1 MKLAKTV
8 EFLSYLRSL
17 GVQLETKEGQLRCNA
32 SAGILTSTLRQE
44 IAERK
49 IEIITFLQQTR
60 QVIDSSQSLIKSV
73 ARTGDLALSYG
84 QEMMWFWSQ
93 LLPENP
99 LYNWQV
105 SLQLEGLLNVTVLEK
120 SFNEI
125 IRRHENLRTT
135 FTSRDGKPIQVIRPV
150 AQLNLSIIEI
160 ASLPQEAKLAQL
172 KQLAIQE
179 VEKPFDLAKDNLLR
193 VTLVRLNPE
202 IHILLLTMHHIIYDG
217 WSLGKLASELFTLYE
232 AYSQGKPSPLSE
244 LPIQYVDYAHWQRER
259 LTAELLEKHLSY
271 WRQKLAGINPV
282 SPLPTDRPRPAVQ
295 SFRGSVEKFKLNQ
308 NLTQKLRQLSQQ
320 SGATLFMTLLSAF
333 FVLLYRYSGESDLVI
348 GSAIA
353 NRNRVEIEPMIGF
366 FANILV
372 LRSQCSDDATFAELL
387 TQVKHTTQD
396 AYTHQD
402 LPFEKL
408 VEELLPERNLSYNPL
423 IQVMFALQNAQKE
436 FWNLPGLRVTQTEEG
451 IITVTMDLEVH
462 LWELLSGHE
471 CYFIYNT
478 DLFDRATITRMMEHF
493 QTLLEAIVANPQ
505 QKLSQLSLLTAKQKQ
520 QILNQGQSNQIDYP
534 SDQCIHQLFENQV
547 EKTPSTIALIFKDQK
562 LTYSQLNDKANQLA
576 HYLLSLG
583 ITPEMPVGIYLDP
596 TPERIIGLLA
606 ILKAGGAYVPIDP
619 TEPSQD
625 VESIS
630 IILTQHHLKLQ
641 LPHSSVQILCLDT
654 EREIIAKENTYNPKT
669 AATATNLAYILNQ
682 VLVEH
687 QSLTKRLLWLQATLS
702 ITNDDILLHKTPL
715 TQEVALL
722 EIGLPLLSGGSLVIA
737 STQDPRELQTLI
749 SQHKVT
755 IVHLWPSELS
765 AWLNTP
771 SYKEELSDW
780 RSLLCSGELLST
792 ELADTFTQRFNVSLE
807 NFYSLPEAAGEI
819 THWHWQEKPSTQN
832 VPIGNPGRLS
842 VYLLDQHQNP
852 VPIGVPGEIYVGGS
866 SLARGYLHQQQQTAQ
881 EFIEHP
887 QLGRLFRTRDIA
899 RRCNNGDVQILGA
912 QQRHV
917 WIQGKRVQ
925 LADIEGALLSAI
937 GVEQAYVLA
946 HQTFLVAY
954 VVVAGPWKSQ
964 QLHSH
969 IQQQLPSYMRPQ
981 AYVPLSSLP
990 LTNKGKVDEVA
1001 LARFLVINDDL
1012 VQRWETQLRALPE
1025 IEQVAVV
1032 VQPKTPHL
1040 PPLHLSDLLPSE
1052 SIGFADNGATA
1063 VEQKSAPYTQVETNS
1078 TSRKP
1083 AISEGEPLQWRQ
1095 NAPTTLTQAL
1105 QQAAQQ
1111 HSNTNIIYIQPDG
1124 EVITQTYR
1132 ELWVEAQRILSGL
1145 KRLGLKPQDK
1155 VIFQLQANQDFIS
1168 AFWGCVLGGFVPVP
1182 VSIPPS
1188 YDQSHSTLTKLQNTW
1203 QMLGQPLVLTDAK
1216 LAPSVRGWS
1225 QRLNLGKFE
1234 LQTIDT
1240 LRSSEPDSNWH
1251 SSQPDDVAILLLT
1264 SGSTGMPK
1272 AVIQTDRS
1280 LLSRCAATAQM
1291 NSFTSKDISLNWF
1304 PLDHVG
1310 GIVMF
1315 HLRDVYLG
1323 CQQIQVPTQ
1332 VVLQAPTQWLD
1343 LISQYRATITW
1354 APNFAYG
1361 LIIDQ
1366 LEQLEKKA
1374 GETPPPQW
1382 DLSSLKFIL
1391 NAGEAIVAKTT
1402 RKFLELLAT
1411 YQLPPQAMHPAW
1423 GMSET
1428 ASAVTFS
1435 HDFLLDSTDDGQKF
1449 VEVGSPIP
1457 GFALRIVDNQNQI
1470 VAEENIGC
1478 VQVKGASVTVGYY
1491 QNPIANQETFTVD
1504 SWFNTGDLG
1513 FLKDGRLTITG
1524 RQKDV
1529 IIINGLNYYSHE
1541 IEAAVEELKEI
1552 EVSYTAAC
1560 AVREPNSNTDKLAIF
1575 FNTETTEDT
1584 ELLALLKSIR
1594 EQVVNRIGINPDYLI
1609 VLDKDLIPKTSIGKI
1624 QRTQLTQRLATGEF
1638 KEILKRIDVISEN
1651 TNTIPDWFYQKV
1663 WRRKQSTPQ
1672 LELLEPR
1679 KVVLIFND
1687 KLGLSQKLC
1696 QKLENYSLLYIQIE
1710 PGETF
1715 TKVNQ
1720 THYIIDLEHQEHYQQ
1735 LYQSLAAENLQI
1747 GAIVHV
1753 WHYQEYPGEIISTEA
1768 LEVVQKT
1775 GIYSLLFILQTFG
1788 NENPDDRVRL
1798 LYVASHSQALNPQEP
1813 IAYAKGTVPGLL
1825 KTIPQEMPHWHCRH
1839 LDFPLD
1845 SLEVNST
1852 RILEELTIDAKD
1864 SEVAYR
1870 DGERWVSGLE
1880 KLNLLELPKQPL
1892 RFQTGGTYLISG
1904 GLGGIGVEIAKYLL
1918 QHYQAKLLLLGR
1930 TPLPERDS
1938 WETYLQQGGKI
1949 AEKIQAYQ
1957 HLQQFGG
1964 EVIYQAVDICNL
1976 IAVRQVVQ
1984 QTLSQ
1989 WNTQLDGVIHLAGTY
2004 HERLLREETQ
2014 QSLAALLA
2022 PKVQG
2027 AWVLYQ
2033 LLQKQPNKGLF
2044 ITFSSAVG
2052 VFGGATV
2059 GAYAASNSFLESL
2072 THYQR
2077 HQDKLHSHCFAWTTW
2092 EETGMSKGYE
2102 MKYLTRA
2109 QGYADMSVSQGLYS
2123 FIVGLCHDQSYL
2135 MVGLDGKN
2143 QNIRRLTTLSD
2154 NRQQLTAYFTTNSKG
2169 EPELSFLQDRI
2180 HDAVGK
2186 PSRCTVVKLAE
2197 MPVTETGEI
2206 DRELLSHSN
2215 LGHSSQERVLPRN
2228 ELERQIAQI
2237 WQEVLGV
2244 SQAGVYD
2251 NFFELGGNSLLATQ
2265 VISRLRQAFD
2275 KELNLKL
2282 LFEYPTIAGIAQ
2294 NLEVLRQ
2301 VVHNQTTLIAQAE
2314 EHERFLL

>member
-17 GVQLETKEGQLRCNA
+17 GVRLDVNEGQLRCNA
-32 SAGILTSTLRQE
+32 SPGILTSALRQE

-49 IEIITFLQQTR
+49 IEIIAFLQQTS
-60 QVIDSSQSLIKSV
+60 QVTDSSHSLIKSV
-73 ARTGDLALSYG
+73 SRTGYLSLSYG
-84 QEMMWFWSQ
+84 QEMMWFWFQ
-93 LLPENP
+93 LIPENP

-105 SLQLEGLLNVTVLEK
+105 SLQLEGLLNVQVLEK

-135 FTSRDGKPIQVIRPV
+135 FTARDGKPIQVIHPV
-150 AQLNLSIIEI
+150 AKLNLSIIEI
-160 ASLPQEAKLAQL
+160 HSLPQEAKLAQL

-179 VEKPFDLAKDNLLR
+179 VENPFDLAKDDLLR
-193 VTLVRLNPE
+193 VTLVRLNSE

-244 LPIQYVDYAHWQRER
+244 LPIQYADYAHWQRER
-259 LTAELLEKHLSY
+259 LTAEVLEKHLSY

-308 NLTQKLRQLSQQ
+308 NLAQKLRRLSQQ

-333 FVLLYRYSGESDLVI
+333 FVLLYRYSSESDLVI

-353 NRNRVEIEPMIGF
+353 NRNRVEIEPLIGF

-372 LRSQCSDDATFAELL
+372 LRSQCSDEATFAELL
-387 TQVKHTTQD
+387 THVKQTIQE

-423 IQVMFALQNAQKE
+423 VQVMFALQNAQKE
-436 FWNLPGLRVTQTEEG
+436 FWNLPGLKVTQTEES

-462 LWELLSGHE
+462 FWELPSGYE
-471 CYFIYNT
+471 GYFIYNT
-478 DLFDRATITRMMEHF
+478 DLFDRATITQMMEHF

-505 QKLSQLSLLTAKQKQ
+505 QKLSQLPLLTAREQQ
-520 QILNQGQSNQIDYP
+520 QILHEWNKTKKDYP
-534 SDQCIHQLFENQV
+534 TDQCLHKLFESVV
-547 EKTPSTIALIFKDQK
+547 EKNPEAIAVIFEDQR
-562 LTYSQLNDKANQLA
+562 LTYSQLNQKANQLA
-576 HYLLSLG
+576 HHLLTLG
-583 ITPEMPVGIYLDP
+583 IALETPVGIYLDL
-596 TPERIIGLLA
+596 TPESIIGVLA
-606 ILKAGGAYVPIDP
+606 ILKAGGAYQPIDP
-619 TEPSQD
+619 TDRSQD
-625 VESIS
+625 VESFS
-630 IILTQHHLKLQ
+630 IILTQNHLKPQ

-654 EREIIAKENTYNPKT
+654 EWEIIAKENTYNPNT
-669 AATATNLAYILNQ
+669 ATTTTNLAYILNQ
-682 VLVEH
+682 ILVEH
-687 QSLTKRLLWLQATLS
+687 QAVTQRLLWLQATLR

-737 STQDPRELQTLI
+737 STQDPRELQKLI
-749 SQHKVT
+749 AQHKVT

-771 SYKEELSDW
+771 SSKEKLSHW
-780 RSLLCSGELLST
+780 RSLLCSGELLLT
-792 ELADTFTQRFNVSLE
+792 ELANSFTQRFSVSLE

-819 THWHWQEKPSTQN
+819 THWHWQEKPSTQHI
-832 VPIGNPGRLS
+832 PIGNPGRLS

-852 VPIGVPGEIYVGGS
+852 LPIGVLGEIYVGGS
-866 SLARGYLHQQQQTAQ
+866 SLARGYVRQQQQVSQ

-887 QLGRLFRTRDIA
+887 QLGRLFRTGDIA
-899 RRCNNGDVQILGA
+899 RRRNNGELDILGA
-912 QQRHV
+912 QQRHI
-917 WIQGKRVQ
+917 WIQGKRIQ
-925 LADIEGALLSAI
+925 LADIETALLLVT

-946 HQTFLVAY
+946 HQTYLVAY
-954 VVVAGPWKSQ
+954 VVVAGPWKPQ

-969 IQQQLPSYMRPQ
+969 LQQQLPPYMMPQ

-990 LTNKGKVDEVA
+990 LTLKGKVDEVA
-1001 LARFLVINDDL
+1001 LARFSVIDDNL

-1025 IEQVAVV
+1025 IEQIAVV

-1052 SIGFADNGATA
+1052 SIGLADNDATP
-1063 VEQKSAPYTQVETNS
+1063 VEEKSAPDTQVKTNS

-1083 AISEGEPLQWRQ
+1083 AISTGEPLQWRQ

-1111 HSNTNIIYIQPDG
+1111 HSNTSIIYIQPDG
-1124 EVITQTYR
+1124 EVTTQTYS
-1132 ELWVEAQRILSGL
+1132 ELWVEAQRIVGGL
-1145 KRLGLKPQDK
+1145 RQLGLKPQDK

-1251 SSQPDDVAILLLT
+1251 SSQPEDVAILLLT

-1272 AVIQTDRS
+1272 AVMQTHCS

-1291 NSFTSKDISLNWF
+1291 NSFTYKDISLNWF

-1323 CQQIQVPTQ
+1323 CQEIQVPTQ

-1391 NAGEAIVAKTT
+1391 NAGEAIVAKTA

-1435 HDFLLDSTDDGQKF
+1435 HDFLLDSTDDRQKF

-1457 GFALRIVDNQNQI
+1457 GFALRIVDNQKQI
-1470 VAEENIGC
+1470 VTQHNIGC
-1478 VQVKGASVTVGYY
+1478 LQVKGASVTVGYY
-1491 QNPIANQETFTVD
+1491 QNPIANQEAFTTD
-1504 SWFNTGDLG
+1504 GWFNTGDLG
-1513 FLKDGRLTITG
+1513 FLKDGRLTLTG

-1541 IEAAVEELKEI
+1541 IEAAVEELQGI

-1575 FNTETTEDT
+1575 FNTEATEDT
-1584 ELLALLKSIR
+1584 KLLALLKTLR
-1594 EQVVNRIGINPDYLI
+1594 EQVVNWMGINPDYLI
-1609 VLDKDLIPKTSIGKI
+1609 PLGKELIPKTSIGKI
-1624 QRTQLTQRLATGEF
+1624 QRTQLSQRFATGEF
-1638 KEILKRIDVISEN
+1638 KKISKLVDLITEN
-1651 TNTIPDWFYQKV
+1651 TNTIPDWFYQKR
-1663 WRRKQSTPQ
+1663 WRSKKGNYQIAKIANIGVI
-1672 LELLEPR
+1672 LVFLD
-1679 KVVLIFND
+1679 N
-1687 KLGLSQKLC
+1687 LGLAKKICQELDNNSQ
-1696 QKLENYSLLYIQIE
+1696 LYIQIE
-1710 PGETF
+1710 PGEAF
-1715 TKVNQ
+1715 TKVND
-1720 THYIIDLEHQEHYQQ
+1720 THYIIDPEHQEHYQQ
-1735 LYQSLAAENLQI
+1735 LYQSLVAENLQI
-1747 GAIVHV
+1747 GAIVHL
-1753 WHYQEYPGEIISTEA
+1753 WHYQEYPGEITSTEA
-1768 LEVVQKT
+1768 LELAQKT

-1788 NENPDDRVRL
+1788 NQNPDYPVRL
-1798 LYVASHSQALNPQEP
+1798 LYVASHSQSLNPQEP
-1813 IAYAKGTVPGLL
+1813 IAYAKATVPGLL
-1825 KTIPQEMPHWHCRH
+1825 KTIPQEMPHWRCRH
-1839 LDFPLD
+1839 LDLPLD

-1852 RILEELTIDAKD
+1852 RILKELTIDAKD
-1864 SEVAYR
+1864 AEVAYR

-1880 KLNLLELPKQPL
+1880 KLNLSSLSKQPL
-1892 RFQTGGTYLISG
+1892 PFQTGGTYLISG

-1930 TPLPERDS
+1930 TPLPEKNS
-1938 WETYLQQGGKI
+1938 WETYLQQGGKL

-1957 HLQQFGG
+1957 QLQQLDG
-1964 EVIYQAVDICNL
+1964 EVIYQAVDICHL
-1976 IAVRQVVQ
+1976 RAVQQVVQ
-1984 QTLSQ
+1984 HTLSA

-2004 HERLLREETQ
+2004 HESLLKEETEE
-2014 QSLAALLA
+2014 SCATLLA

-2027 AWVLYQ
+2027 AWILHQ
-2033 LLQKQPNKGLF
+2033 LVRKQPNSIF
-2044 ITFSSAVG
+2044 INFSSAAG
-2052 VFGGATV
+2052 FFGGATV

-2072 THYQR
+2072 TYYQR
-2077 HQDKLHSHCFAWTTW
+2077 DQEGLQSYCFAWTTW

-2109 QGYADMSVSQGLYS
+2109 QGYADMSLSQGLYS
-2123 FIVGLCHDQSYL
+2123 FIAGLCHDQTYL

-2154 NRQQLTAYFTTNSKG
+2154 SRQQLTAYFTTNSKG

-2186 PSRCTVVKLAE
+2186 PSRCAVVKLAE
-2197 MPVTETGEI
+2197 MPVTEAGEI

-2215 LGHSSQERVLPRN
+2215 LGHSSQEQVLPRN

-2237 WQEVLGV
+2237 WQDVLGV
-2244 SQAGVYD
+2244 SHAGVYD

-2265 VISRLRQAFD
+2265 VISRLRQAFE

-2301 VVHNQTTLIAQAE
+2301 IAHNQTTLIAQAE